1 MAFPFSKKSTPSEP
15 KTSLVLKDEAKEV
28 KNDKTSESVV
38 RHSSRTYPVADH
50 RILKKPITTEK
61 TFRLANQ
68 ASSYVFEVE
77 RRANKLE
84 IKKAF
89 FNVYGIHP
97 TGVNVLHGGG
107 ERTRRGKVVGTKQ
120 LWKRAVITIPRG
132 EKLEHF

>member
-1 MAFPFSKKSTPSEP
+1 MALPFSKKSASSDQ
-15 KTSLVLKDEAKEV
+15 KTSLVLKDETKDVKGDKAKEP
-28 KNDKTSESVV
+28 VV
-38 RHSSRTYPVADH
+38 RHSSRTFPVADH
-50 RILKKPITTEK
+50 RILKKPIMTEK
-61 TFRLANQ
+61 TFRLASQ

-97 TGVNVLHGGG
+97 TGVNVLQGGG
-107 ERTRRGKVVGTKQ
+107 ERTRRGKVIGTKQ